1 MRRCR
6 PESVSGSTGRKCP
19 VRRHDGRH
27 ALDEDALLTPIFH
40 ALRSGGWQE
49 RQHEPTAA
57 QRRDGQRVDGQRRD
71 GQRMDP
77 LTEFRRD
84 PLTAPI
90 PMQAMAAAPLPER
103 RSSRLRSVD
112 PLTDSG
118 RHRRIGES
126 WGR

>member
-1 MRRCR
+1 MTDLAIGQDRWT
-6 PESVSGSTGRKCP
+6 GSRYEWE
-19 VRRHDGRH
+19 RDQDGRH

-40 ALRSGGWQE
+40 ALRRGGWQE
-49 RQHEPTAA
+49 RQHEPAA
-57 QRRDGQRVDGQRRD
+57 ARRVGGQRF
-71 GQRMDP
+71 DP

-90 PMQAMAAAPLPER
+90 PVQAMSATTLPEP
-103 RSSRLRSVD
+103 SSRRQGHLRPVD

>member
-1 MRRCR
+1 VTDLAIGQDRWT
-6 PESVSGSTGRKCP
+6 GSRYEWE
-19 VRRHDGRH
+19 RAHDGRH

-49 RQHEPTAA
+49 RQHEPAA
-57 QRRDGQRVDGQRRD
+57 SHRLGSQRRD
-71 GQRMDP
+71 P
-77 LTEFRRD
+77 LDEFRRD

-90 PMQAMAAAPLPER
+90 PVQAMSPAPLPEPSWR
-103 RSSRLRSVD
+103 RSGHLRSVD

-118 RHRRIGES
+118 RHRRIAEN